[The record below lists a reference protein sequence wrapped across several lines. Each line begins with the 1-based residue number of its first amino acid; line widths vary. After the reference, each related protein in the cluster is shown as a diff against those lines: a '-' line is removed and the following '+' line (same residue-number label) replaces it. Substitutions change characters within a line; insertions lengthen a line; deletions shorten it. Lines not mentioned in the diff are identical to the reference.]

1 MFKKIKQFLSEAI
14 RELGRVTW
22 PSRATVLRMTVAVVI
37 VSALFGLFAGLADLG
52 ITTALRELLVFKES
66 RQATTSAGQNTPI
79 QVTPGGIETEPA
91 Q

>member
-1 MFKKIKQFLSEAI
+1 MFKTIKQFILEAI

-22 PSRATVLRMTVAVVI
+22 PSRMTVLRMTVGVVV
-37 VSALFGLFAGLADLG
+37 VSALFGIFAGLADLG

-66 RQATTSAGQNTPI
+66 RQTNSATGQGSPI
-79 QVTPGGIETEPA
+79 QINPEDIQVETT